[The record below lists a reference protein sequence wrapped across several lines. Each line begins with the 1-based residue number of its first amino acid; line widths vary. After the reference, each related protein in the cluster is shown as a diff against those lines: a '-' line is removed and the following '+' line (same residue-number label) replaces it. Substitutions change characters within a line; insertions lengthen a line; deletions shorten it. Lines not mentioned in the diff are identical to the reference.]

1 MATQHL
7 ACVQELLNHARLVLT
22 SGPVSAF
29 CQFRDLVGADTPLTS
44 GNKVLL
50 QYLFAFAAVWGLGGA
65 LDSSSWPGWDK
76 AVRSVFD
83 GTANF
88 PQGAGTVMDYYVET
102 E

>member
-1 MATQHL
+1 MLMLTRGPA
-7 ACVQELLNHARLVLT
+7 AAPVL
-22 SGPVSAF
+22 S
-29 CQFRDLVGADTPLTS
+29 RDLVGADTPLTS

-65 LDSSSWPGWDK
+65 LDSTSWPGWDK